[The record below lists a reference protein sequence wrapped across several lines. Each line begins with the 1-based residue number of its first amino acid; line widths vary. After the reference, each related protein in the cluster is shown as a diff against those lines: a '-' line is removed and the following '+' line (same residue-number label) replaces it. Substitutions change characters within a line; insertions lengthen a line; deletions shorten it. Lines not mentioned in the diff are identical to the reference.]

1 MTEVN
6 ISKKAYKQLD
16 KVPLYIKL
24 KFDGWKES
32 VETFGILQ
40 VRKSPAYHDEP
51 LQGKRKGE
59 RSVRLNKQ
67 WRIVYVEVDDMI
79 EITVLEVMPHD
90 Y

>member
-1 MTEVN
+1 MTQVN
-6 ISKKAYKQLD
+6 VSKKAYKQLD

-24 KFDGWKES
+24 KFDAWKES